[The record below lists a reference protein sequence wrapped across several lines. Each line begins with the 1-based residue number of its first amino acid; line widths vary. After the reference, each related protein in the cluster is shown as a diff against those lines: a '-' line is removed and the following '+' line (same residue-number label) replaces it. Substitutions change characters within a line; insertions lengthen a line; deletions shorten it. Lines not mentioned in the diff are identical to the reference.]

1 MENEITPAEEVKE
14 TEVEQEGETT
24 EVTTEVE
31 TTTET
36 KGKTMEE
43 ILGDKPTKSSGT
55 VPLAT
60 FLDIKKEKKAAEDRV
75 RELEG
80 QIAKGGDT
88 KEARAELKSIAEEY
102 DVDPVFLEKLSSA
115 IYAQAE
121 QKAEERINS
130 KLGPLEAK
138 ERESKIDKAFNEH
151 YENVMAELP
160 EYSNVVNKD
169 IIKTLSL
176 LPENSKKTFPQ
187 IIEETYGKTVTG
199 KKTLENGTPRG
210 GKNAALEMNR
220 INEPGYFK
228 EIMADPKLKEEY
240 NKGLSQRINL

>member
-14 TEVEQEGETT
+14 IEVEQEGETT
-24 EVTTEVE
+24 EVTTEAE

-36 KGKTMEE
+36 KSKTMEE
-43 ILGDKPTKSSGT
+43 ILGERPTKSSET
-55 VPLAT
+55 VPLKT

-75 RELEG
+75 KELEG

-138 ERESKIDKAFNEH
+138 ERETRIDKAFNEH
-151 YENVMAELP
+151 YENVIAELP

-176 LPENSKKTFPQ
+176 LPENSKKTFQQ

-210 GKNAALEMNR
+210 GKNVALDMSR
-220 INEPGYFK
+220 VNEPGYFK